1 MIVSQVKETH
11 GARRNKLD
19 LYTTRNDMVSL
30 KDKSFWRIPLF
41 DEIRMEK
48 RRHECTLKLA
58 KFLIERDVSWK
69 ETFTETVHVKPKTH
83 GIIEIVEEIIKV
95 YPQAVEYIDYEGHGI
110 LHGAVKYRKMD
121 IFHLLLKK
129 MKQPMTL
136 HTRKL
141 DRKGNSLLHL
151 VGIRVDTET
160 VEKMGSPLVVLQEDL
175 VRLESIKQITNYLI
189 NHRNN
194 DGKTADEL
202 FAETYKDLRIN
213 ATDWLKRTAENCSIV
228 GVLIATVAFAAAYTV
243 PGGLNQET
251 GYPILQH
258 KKFFVIFTFTDVL
271 SLAFALTSVITFL
284 SILTSP
290 FRLKDFMSPLPQKLV
305 LG

>member
-1 MIVSQVKETH
+1 
-11 GARRNKLD
+11 
-19 LYTTRNDMVSL
+19 
-30 KDKSFWRIPLF
+30 
-41 DEIRMEK
+41 
-48 RRHECTLKLA
+48 
-58 KFLIERDVSWK
+58 
-69 ETFTETVHVKPKTH
+69 
-83 GIIEIVEEIIKV
+83 
-95 YPQAVEYIDYEGHGI
+95 
-110 LHGAVKYRKMD
+110 
-121 IFHLLLKK
+121 

-305 LG
+305 LGVTLLMLSVSMMMFAFASTVILMIQDRKQWTKIAVYISVLFPVSIFMLSYWPLYQSLLESFQSSLKTMGKAVPRFNVKHCSCLGKALKHDKPAATNASLNNLELI